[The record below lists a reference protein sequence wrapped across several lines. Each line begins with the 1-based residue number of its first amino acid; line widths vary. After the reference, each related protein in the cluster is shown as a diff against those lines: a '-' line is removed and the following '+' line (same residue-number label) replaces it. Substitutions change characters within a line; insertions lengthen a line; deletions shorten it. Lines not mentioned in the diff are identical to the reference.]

1 MISSKLAKETK
12 EGARSAMTEK
22 SGESI
27 KVVLQW
33 LQILDNLE
41 PIFKEKG
48 EFRFR
53 SKVWG
58 ERENGT
64 KILQQTQFPEKGYW
78 SISDHP
84 AWNKKDK
91 LDRVVFEGEV
101 DEHLVVEFFGEELD
115 TFSANDQ
122 LDHYQREFRGPV
134 KGWLGRY
141 GPGEDLPEDVPSDD
155 PESMTNWRICYIIER
170 A

>member
-1 MISSKLAKETK
+1 
-12 EGARSAMTEK
+12 MTEK
-22 SGESI
+22 SGKSI

-41 PIFKEKG
+41 PAFKEKG

-134 KGWLGRY
+134 EGWLGRY
-141 GPGEDLPEDVPSDD
+141 GPGEDLPEDVPTDD